1 VRRFTRRVARARRRE
16 GGREGELGLKEEM
29 RVCCSWG
36 VRREEEGRADEA
48 WREEEEEESQAS
60 RARRKAATS

>member
-1 VRRFTRRVARARRRE
+1 VARARRRE
-16 GGREGELGLKEEM
+16 GGREGEVGPKEEM

-36 VRREEEGRADEA
+36 LRRREEGREE
-48 WREEEEEESQAS
+48 EEEEEESQAW